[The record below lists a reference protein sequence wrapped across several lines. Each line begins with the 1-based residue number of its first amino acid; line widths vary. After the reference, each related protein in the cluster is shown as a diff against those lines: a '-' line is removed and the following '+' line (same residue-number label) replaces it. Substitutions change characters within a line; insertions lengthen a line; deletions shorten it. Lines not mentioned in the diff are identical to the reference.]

1 MGGVGEPTSGVET
14 EAADVAAQQRSL
26 SELSGCVGCIV
37 CRGVRAVGG
46 YGGAYR
52 RG

>member
-1 MGGVGEPTSGVET
+1 MPTSGVET
-14 EAADVAAQQRSL
+14 EAADVAARQRSL